1 MRTAKRLTAAYIAS
15 RVLDFEGSFDPCPI
29 SEGERY
35 QTSERSSGTLT
46 VPLDAANVSRS
57 PFESAKAKPPSGS
70 PLIDTS
76 MRLAVESLRLICS
89 RSLGRSYD
97 MLPEQSMTRRWS
109 VGVSTGFADAWAP
122 LPMGWRTRYLEVETL
137 KLLAVVMGVPL
148 VVGFTGRGYL
158 HR

>member
-1 MRTAKRLTAAYIAS
+1 MAAS
-15 RVLDFEGSFDPCPI
+15 TFF
-29 SEGERY
+29 
-35 QTSERSSGTLT
+35 
-46 VPLDAANVSRS
+46 RS
-57 PFESAKAKPPSGS
+57 PRSATGSDSRRTPHWPLPENQTTESVSAFLSIFG
-70 PLIDTS
+70 
-76 MRLAVESLRLICS
+76 SLRLICS

-122 LPMGWRTRYLEVETL
+122 LPMGWRTRYMEVETL